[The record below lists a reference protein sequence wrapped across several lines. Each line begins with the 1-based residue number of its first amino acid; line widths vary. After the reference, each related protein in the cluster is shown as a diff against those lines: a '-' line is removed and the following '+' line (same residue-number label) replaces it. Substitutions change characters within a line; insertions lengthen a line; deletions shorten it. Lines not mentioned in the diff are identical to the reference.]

1 MIRTTVQI
9 EDLGIEIYQD
19 RDRIGIRAHG
29 ADVMFPKNRS
39 QDIVNAVLI
48 VDWAINRQ
56 VISKAAHEDA
66 AKKVQ

>member
-19 RDRIGIRAHG
+19 RDRIGIRALG
-29 ADVMFPKNRS
+29 ADIMFPKNRS

-56 VISKAAHEDA
+56 TLTAAAGQDKE
-66 AKKVQ
+66 V